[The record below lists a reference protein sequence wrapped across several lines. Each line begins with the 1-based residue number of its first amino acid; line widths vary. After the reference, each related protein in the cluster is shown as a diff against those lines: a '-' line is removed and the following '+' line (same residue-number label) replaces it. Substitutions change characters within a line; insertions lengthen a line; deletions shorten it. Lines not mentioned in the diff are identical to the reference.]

1 MQSKVVICIC
11 GYCHKDFA
19 RKKENISRSL
29 KPRPNKKFCSKTCH
43 ALYNNTSVEKP
54 CGYCMATVTRTLAEF
69 KSSKSGKIF
78 CNSSCAATYS
88 NSHKTHGT
96 RVSKLENFIKKKLT
110 EKYPDVEIHYN
121 RKDTIN
127 SELDIY
133 IPNLKLAFELNGIFH
148 YEPIYGPDKLVQ
160 IRNNDN
166 RKMQACLE
174 QNIELCTIDTSSLS
188 YFKEDKAMKYYNI
201 IIRIIQLKF
210 DSVN

>member
-1 MQSKVVICIC
+1 MESKVVICIC

-96 RVSKLENFIKKKLT
+96 RVSKLENFIKSAMLKGYTLDKISEALQDIGWKK
-110 EKYPDVEIHYN
+110 EIV
-121 RKDTIN
+121 DSTIN
-127 SELDIY
+127 KYKTDEQS
-133 IPNLKLAFELNGIFH
+133 LKRFN
-148 YEPIYGPDKLVQ
+148 
-160 IRNNDN
+160 
-166 RKMQACLE
+166 
-174 QNIELCTIDTSSLS
+174 T
-188 YFKEDKAMKYYNI
+188 
-201 IIRIIQLKF
+201 
-210 DSVN
+210 